1 MTIQL
6 VALRFNN
13 TIINNKEVNCMSTNI
28 TIKDV
33 AKQAGVSEATVSRAL
48 NDSPQVKRDTRQK
61 IQNIARNLGYRPNG
75 LARSIRVQKSHTLG
89 MIIPDILNGF
99 FTQLSRAIED
109 TASQAGYDVL
119 IVNTDEHLNKEAKA
133 INLMLEKQV
142 DGLIITSAGNSTDYP
157 KMLGNTP
164 AVFVDRMPPADVVSQ
179 YDRVLV
185 DNAQGTQAII
195 NCLIN
200 RGAQRIG
207 IINSSVSATARERLQ
222 GYHQALAE
230 AGLPADPAIEVSART
245 DGSNVPQ
252 MTRQLLVNQK
262 CDALFAAD
270 NTIMTGV
277 LTKLP
282 ELQLPA
288 FQLGAF
294 DDNDWFDF
302 LPQPI
307 VTAKQPIAE
316 LGRIAVERILARAA
330 DHQLPTQEFRL
341 PAEIIPRPDN
351 AR

>member
-1 MTIQL
+1 
-6 VALRFNN
+6 
-13 TIINNKEVNCMSTNI
+13 
-28 TIKDV
+28 
-33 AKQAGVSEATVSRAL
+33 
-48 NDSPQVKRDTRQK
+48 
-61 IQNIARNLGYRPNG
+61 
-75 LARSIRVQKSHTLG
+75 
-89 MIIPDILNGF
+89 
-99 FTQLSRAIED
+99 
-109 TASQAGYDVL
+109 
-119 IVNTDEHLNKEAKA
+119 
-133 INLMLEKQV
+133 
-142 DGLIITSAGNSTDYP
+142 
-157 KMLGNTP
+157 MLGNTP
-164 AVFVDRMPPADVVSQ
+164 AVFVDRMPPADVVTQ

-185 DNAQGTQAII
+185 DNIQGTQAII
-195 NCLIN
+195 RCLID

-222 GYHQALAE
+222 GYHRALA
-230 AGLPADPAIEVSART
+230 AADLPTDPAIEATART

-282 ELQLPA
+282 DLQLPA

-316 LGRIAVERILARAA
+316 LGRIAVERVLARVA
-330 DHQLPTQEFRL
+330 DQQLATQEFRL
-341 PAEIIPRPDN
+341 SAEIIPRSAN

>member
-1 MTIQL
+1 
-6 VALRFNN
+6 
-13 TIINNKEVNCMSTNI
+13 MSTNI

-48 NDSPQVKRDTRQK
+48 NNSPQVKRDTRQK

-109 TASQAGYDVL
+109 VAGQAGYDVL
-119 IVNTDEHLNKEAKA
+119 IVNTDEHLDKEAKA
-133 INLMLEKQV
+133 INLMFEKQV
-142 DGLIITSAGNSTDYP
+142 DGLIITSAGASTDYP
-157 KMLGNTP
+157 KMLGTTP

-185 DNAQGTQAII
+185 DNVQGTQDII

-207 IINSSVSATARERLQ
+207 IINSAVSTTATERLR
-222 GYHQALAE
+222 GYHQALA
-230 AGLPADPAIEVSART
+230 AAHLTPDPAIEATART

-252 MTRQLLVNQK
+252 MARQLLVNQK

-277 LTKLP
+277 LRKLP
-282 ELQLPA
+282 DLDLSA

-307 VTAKQPIAE
+307 VTAKQPIAD
-316 LGRIAVERILARAA
+316 LGRIAVERLLARI
-330 DHQLPTQEFRL
+330 DDDQLPTQEFRL
-341 PAEIIPRPDN
+341 AATIIPRPTSDQ
-351 AR
+351 

>member
-1 MTIQL
+1 
-6 VALRFNN
+6 
-13 TIINNKEVNCMSTNI
+13 MSANI

-33 AKQAGVSEATVSRAL
+33 AKRAGVSEATVSRAL
-48 NDSPQVKRDTRQK
+48 NDSPQVKRATRQK
-61 IQNIARNLGYRPNG
+61 IQAIAQSLGYRPNG
-75 LARSIRVQKSHTLG
+75 LARSIRVQQSHTLG

-109 TASQAGYDVL
+109 AASQAGYDVL
-119 IVNTDEHLNKEAKA
+119 IVNTDEHLQKEAKG

-142 DGLIITSAGNSTDYP
+142 DGLIITSAGASTDYP

-185 DNAQGTQAII
+185 DNVQGTQDII
-195 NCLIN
+195 GCLID
-200 RGAQRIG
+200 RGARRVG
-207 IINSSVSATARERLQ
+207 IINSAVSATAQERLK
-222 GYHQALAE
+222 GYHRALRA
-230 AGLPADPAIEVSART
+230 AGLPTDPATEATARV

-252 MTRQLLVNQK
+252 MARQLLVNQK

-277 LTKLP
+277 LSKLP
-282 ELQLPA
+282 ELSLSD

-316 LGRIAVERILARAA
+316 LGRIAVERLLARIN
-330 DHQLPTQEFRL
+330 DGQLPTQEFRL
-341 PAEIIPRPDN
+341 AAQIIPRPT
-351 AR
+351 ATHP